1 MLEGGAP
8 GRPEIS
14 KISNRSRNQEGEYV
28 RKLKVDVKLYICK
41 RLQFPQIYIIYRLDA
56 VYCHALQASFTF
68 PWHFCGIFEYLS
80 QPGGA

>member
-14 KISNRSRNQEGEYV
+14 KISNRSGNQEGEYV

-41 RLQFPQIYIIYRLDA
+41 RLQFPQIDII
-56 VYCHALQASFTF
+56 
-68 PWHFCGIFEYLS
+68 
-80 QPGGA
+80 